1 MNKTININLGGFP
14 FTMDEMAFDLLERYI
29 SSIKNHFAY
38 SDSYQEIITDIEIRL
53 GELLQEKTETKS
65 IVTTA
70 DVEFAIK
77 TMGRPEE
84 FGAESIDLPGEDFDT
99 SNQSKQSGR
108 KTSSTRKLYRNIAE
122 KKIGG
127 VCAGIA
133 AYFGIQNVMW
143 VRLAFIAFTVTGGF
157 AVPLYI
163 IMWIFIPEAKTS
175 ADYLAMK
182 GEKITVSNIAEYLE
196 KEINNFSSNLTEF
209 TDDISERLGGSGK
222 KSFRAAG
229 PNIDLERNIKIGA
242 AKIVGFFRPLVV
254 IIGAL
259 LLLIFAGVWISMIV
273 GFVLA
278 SPILQFISSSSPV
291 VNFIASVNSFIILG
305 VPLAFIVFSA
315 LKLVFKTRISRNLK
329 QSLLVFWLS
338 NLVCFVILGATTF
351 KEYSNADTQEVKQ
364 DLGGLKSEIV
374 ALKTIDG
381 NDDNA
386 HIQFGDLKIAND
398 DKLQI
403 NHELKLNIFPA
414 ETQQW
419 SVTKRIKS
427 RGSNSKQAKINAD
440 CVEYVIVP
448 LNDHELEIP
457 SFYTIDKDCKYRFQ
471 QVEVDLFVPIG
482 KIITISRELEWKLGS
497 ITYDKN
503 QMKDG
508 WKYIEG
514 KQYRMTA
521 SGLQCANCTESELR
535 SMVEQESYEDYISNE
550 DIPQDAL
557 LQSIDNKADIN
568 FDKNRELLISFDKI
582 IGAGGDKMKFEKIDF
597 NVDQSSDSMI
607 HILKKL
613 KFYGTRNVSSEN
625 FDQYYAFKQSGNEF
639 IFSNAAFINRD
650 LKAINPSMEVTLLLP
665 VGVKIRFDDNVNGFD
680 SQIKYDRD
688 EIPGNWRFVKN
699 ELLLMGP
706 KGLKCINCN

>member
-1 MNKTININLGGFP
+1 M
-14 FTMDEMAFDLLERYI
+14 
-29 SSIKNHFAY
+29 
-38 SDSYQEIITDIEIRL
+38 
-53 GELLQEKTETKS
+53 
-65 IVTTA
+65 
-70 DVEFAIK
+70 
-77 TMGRPEE
+77 
-84 FGAESIDLPGEDFDT
+84 
-99 SNQSKQSGR
+99 
-108 KTSSTRKLYRNIAE
+108 
-122 KKIGG
+122 
-127 VCAGIA
+127 
-133 AYFGIQNVMW
+133 
-143 VRLAFIAFTVTGGF
+143 
-157 AVPLYI
+157 
-163 IMWIFIPEAKTS
+163 
-175 ADYLAMK
+175 
-182 GEKITVSNIAEYLE
+182 SNIAEYLE
-196 KEINNFSSNLTEF
+196 KRDQNFSSNLTEF

-414 ETQQW
+414 ESQQW

-497 ITYDKN
+497 IAYDKN

-568 FDKNRELLISFDKI
+568 FDKI
-582 IGAGGDKMKFEKIDF
+582 
-597 NVDQSSDSMI
+597 
-607 HILKKL
+607 
-613 KFYGTRNVSSEN
+613 
-625 FDQYYAFKQSGNEF
+625 
-639 IFSNAAFINRD
+639 
-650 LKAINPSMEVTLLLP
+650 
-665 VGVKIRFDDNVNGFD
+665 VN
-680 SQIKYDRD
+680 Y
-688 EIPGNWRFVKN
+688 
-699 ELLLMGP
+699 
-706 KGLKCINCN
+706 